1 MRILVPV
8 DGTEQSRHM
17 LRFLAGRE
25 TMLGSHPDITL
36 ANVQY
41 SVPEA
46 VIRLLDLQS
55 VKSACEAEGRQ
66 VFDKLRDEISQLRAD
81 VKETVLYGDA
91 GEAIAAEANRIDADL
106 IVMGTR
112 GLNAPMGYL
121 LGSVSNSVLS
131 KTQRPLLLVRPETP
145 VTGGDAMRVGVAV
158 DGSEHGLAAVAVT
171 LSNAELFGK
180 NASFRILNAPPD
192 YRDVM
197 SQSAYMLD
205 TIGPL
210 LTQDEF
216 REEAEKAYKDAVD
229 PALELFKTARLPA
242 TGVELFGDA
251 GEAISEYAREN
262 LDILVMG
269 SHGRG
274 NFTAAVMGSTAMKIA
289 ATSTVPILVVRK

>member
-55 VKSACEAEGRQ
+55 VKSACEAEGRL
-66 VFDKLRDEISQLRAD
+66 VFDKLRDEISQLKAD

-91 GEAIAAEANRIDADL
+91 GEAIAAEADRIDADL
-106 IVMGTR
+106 IMMGTR
-112 GLNAPMGYL
+112 GLNAPMG

-145 VTGGDAMRVGVAV
+145 VTGGDAMRVGIAV

-180 NASFRILNAPPD
+180 NASFRILNAQPD

-216 REEAEKAYKDAVD
+216 HEEAEKAYKDAVD

-242 TGVELFGDA
+242 TGVELFGD
-251 GEAISEYAREN
+251 AREN

>member
-1 MRILVPV
+1 M
-8 DGTEQSRHM
+8 
-17 LRFLAGRE
+17 
-25 TMLGSHPDITL
+25 
-36 ANVQY
+36 
-41 SVPEA
+41 
-46 VIRLLDLQS
+46 
-55 VKSACEAEGRQ
+55 
-66 VFDKLRDEISQLRAD
+66 
-81 VKETVLYGDA
+81 
-91 GEAIAAEANRIDADL
+91 
-106 IVMGTR
+106 
-112 GLNAPMGYL
+112 
-121 LGSVSNSVLS
+121 
-131 KTQRPLLLVRPETP
+131 
-145 VTGGDAMRVGVAV
+145 
-158 DGSEHGLAAVAVT
+158 AVT

-180 NASFRILNAPPD
+180 NASFRILNAQPD

>member
-8 DGTEQSRHM
+8 DGSEQSRHV

-36 ANVQY
+36 VNVQY

-55 VKSACEAEGRQ
+55 VKSACEAEGRE
-66 VFDKLRDEISQLRAD
+66 VFEKLRDDISLLHAD
-81 VKETVLYGDA
+81 VKQSVLYGEA
-91 GEAIAAEANRIDADL
+91 GTAIAAEADRIDADL

-112 GLNAPMGYL
+112 GLSAPMGYL
-121 LGSVSNSVLS
+121 LGSVSNAVLS
-131 KTQRPLLLVRPETP
+131 KTQRPILLVRPETP
-145 VTGGDAMRVGVAV
+145 CVGGDAMRVGIAV
-158 DGSEHGLAAVAVT
+158 DGSDHGLAAVTVT

-180 NASFRILNAPPD
+180 NASFRVLHAEPD
-192 YRDVM
+192 YRDMM

-210 LTQDEF
+210 LTKDEF
-216 REEAEKAYKDAVD
+216 REESETAYKAAVE
-229 PALELFKTARLPA
+229 PALELFRTARLPA
-242 TGVELFGDA
+242 TGVELTGDA
-251 GEAISEYAREN
+251 GEAIAEYAREN
-262 LDILVMG
+262 LDVLVMG